1 MDEILLMKNW
11 IYKDIEIS
19 CLNTDAIVNFFS
31 DKLTFQYWINTDIHK
46 IIFTAIN
53 TGRYFKINIDHNDEI
68 Y

>member
-11 IYKDIEIS
+11 IYRDIEIS
-19 CLNTDAIVNFFS
+19 CLNTDAIVNLFS

-46 IIFTAIN
+46 IILIAIN
-53 TGRYFKINIDHNDEI
+53 TGGYFKINIDHNDEI